1 MMNSADPPPAMTPA
15 KAQRVLVLQGGGAL
29 GSYQAGAYQALCHC
43 GFEPDWIAGISIGAV
58 NAAIIAGN
66 EPSKRVERLKEFWET
81 VSSPVPCVPITRGD
95 GERLLFN
102 ETSAALVATFGARGF
117 FAPRVPPAP
126 LWPVGSAEAQ
136 SYYDTSPL
144 RRTLERLV
152 DFDRIND
159 LETRLSVGAVGVTSG
174 NFRYFDNVEFKRLG
188 KLIGPEHIMASGAL
202 PPGFPSIVIDG
213 EHYWDGGLASN
224 TPLDFVLDTETAN
237 DLMIFQ
243 VDLFSARGPLPKT
256 MLEAA
261 EREKDIR
268 FSSRTRMNTDK
279 NRQLHNARKAI
290 RDLIDK
296 LPEGLKQEPSVKLLC
311 EAARESTVTV
321 VHLIYKS
328 KNYESNSKDYDFSRV
343 AMVEHWEAG
352 VRDVH
357 QSMRHKEWLQRPQSD
372 ETMVTYDLL
381 DEESPV
387 KKE

>member
-1 MMNSADPPPAMTPA
+1 
-15 KAQRVLVLQGGGAL
+15 
-29 GSYQAGAYQALCHC
+29 
-43 GFEPDWIAGISIGAV
+43 
-58 NAAIIAGN
+58 
-66 EPSKRVERLKEFWET
+66 
-81 VSSPVPCVPITRGD
+81 
-95 GERLLFN
+95 
-102 ETSAALVATFGARGF
+102 
-117 FAPRVPPAP
+117 
-126 LWPVGSAEAQ
+126 
-136 SYYDTSPL
+136 
-144 RRTLERLV
+144 
-152 DFDRIND
+152 
-159 LETRLSVGAVGVTSG
+159 VGVTSG

-224 TPLDFVLDTETAN
+224 TPLDFVLDTETAD

-279 NRQLHNARKAI
+279 NRQIHNARKAI

-357 QSMRHKEWLQRPQSD
+357 RSMRHKEWLERPQSD

>member
-66 EPSKRVERLKEFWET
+66 EPSKRVDKLKEFWET
-81 VSSPVPCVPITRGD
+81 VSSPVPFLPITRAD
-95 GERLLFN
+95 GERSLFN

-188 KLIGPEHIMASGAL
+188 KQIGPEHIMASGAL

-357 QSMRHKEWLQRPQSD
+357 LSMRHKEWLQRPQSD

-381 DEESPV
+381 GEESPV

>member
-66 EPSKRVERLKEFWET
+66 EPSKRVDRLKEFWET
-81 VSSPVPCVPITRGD
+81 VSSPVPFVPITRGD
-95 GERLLFN
+95 GERSLFN

-117 FAPRVPPAP
+117 FSPRVPPAP
-126 LWPVGSAEAQ
+126 LWPIGSAEAQ

-188 KLIGPEHIMASGAL
+188 KQIGPEHIMASGAL

-290 RDLIDK
+290 RDLIGK

-357 QSMRHKEWLQRPQSD
+357 RSMRHQEWLQRPQSD

-381 DEESPV
+381 GEEGPV

>member
-66 EPSKRVERLKEFWET
+66 EPSKRVDRLKEFWET
-81 VSSPVPCVPITRGD
+81 VSSPVPFVPITRGD
-95 GERLLFN
+95 GERSLFN

-126 LWPVGSAEAQ
+126 MWPIGSAEAQ

-188 KLIGPEHIMASGAL
+188 KQIGPEHIMASGAL

-357 QSMRHKEWLQRPQSD
+357 LSMRHKEWLQRPQSD

-381 DEESPV
+381 GEESPV

>member
-43 GFEPDWIAGISIGAV
+43 GFQPDWIAGISIGAV

-66 EPSKRVERLKEFWET
+66 EPSKRVDRLKEFWET
-81 VSSPVPCVPITRGD
+81 VSSPVPFVPITRGD
-95 GERLLFN
+95 GERSLFN

-117 FAPRVPPAP
+117 FTPRVPPAP
-126 LWPVGSAEAQ
+126 LWPIGSAEAQ

-188 KLIGPEHIMASGAL
+188 KQIGPEHIMASGAL

-290 RDLIDK
+290 RDLIGK
-296 LPEGLKQEPSVKLLC
+296 LPEALKQEPSVKLLC

-343 AMVEHWEAG
+343 ATVEHWEAG

-357 QSMRHKEWLQRPQSD
+357 RSLRHKEWLQRPQSD

-381 DEESPV
+381 GEESPV